1 MKYCSNCGQPLREGV
16 KVCTNCGKPVH
27 QSKSNSANTQ
37 HDHNQNQHNQ
47 RRQDMHEQHS
57 NQGYNNYN
65 QQGYAPRHDQQ
76 PRKGDNKKTWI
87 IIAVIAVLLIALI
100 VAFSLLKNQFSP
112 EKQASNIAQAIKKDD
127 EKALAKE
134 VTTQNDQKLSQEEA
148 RAYLNY
154 IKTEDDLNNVGSN
167 VEQSAKEIKDN
178 RFNNLSV
185 DANGNNV
192 LNISKDGKKFL
203 FFDNY
208 TFNVP
213 QKSVSIYPSSS
224 GDITYEYNGKKRAT
238 TVSEDEEKTLG
249 TFPIGDYNLKATKD
263 IDGKKFK
270 GALMI
275 NMSDS
280 NIAYES
286 FKQKRFTVSVDGGYM
301 LNNVKIYANDKEI
314 GSETSSETY
323 GPYDPDEEVTVYAQ
337 GTYEGKTFK
346 SDSVNVTSAGDDDD
360 DVTDVTVTFDDDE
373 IDNYIDDKMDADSD
387 SDDSDS
393 SSEEVTRDN
402 VIDKV
407 ESYEGHTLDTDTYT
421 YKEPEKT
428 DDGKWGFS
436 FTDKNGD
443 LAGSYTVDTDDGY
456 VTEYDEDGEEVGSGY

>member
-16 KVCTNCGKPVH
+16 KVCTNCGKPVQ
-27 QSKSNSANTQ
+27 QSKPNHSNTQ
-37 HDHNQNQHNQ
+37 QDYHNQS
-47 RRQDMHEQHS
+47 RQDKHEQHQY
-57 NQGYNNYN
+57 QGYNNHN
-65 QQGYAPRHDQQ
+65 QNGYADRHDQQ

-100 VAFSLLKNQFSP
+100 VAFSVLKNQFSP

-134 VTTQNDQKLSQEEA
+134 VTTQNDQKLSKQEA

-178 RFNNLSV
+178 RYNNLSV

-208 TFNVP
+208 SFNVP

-224 GDITYEYNGKKRAT
+224 GDITYEYNGKKRTT
-238 TVSEDEEKTLG
+238 TVTEDDEKTLG

-275 NMSDS
+275 NMSDDAT
-280 NIAYES
+280 AYES

-314 GSETSSETY
+314 GSESSL
-323 GPYDPDEEVTVYAQ
+323 
-337 GTYEGKTFK
+337 
-346 SDSVNVTSAGDDDD
+346 SL
-360 DVTDVTVTFDDDE
+360 
-373 IDNYIDDKMDADSD
+373 IHI
-387 SDDSDS
+387 
-393 SSEEVTRDN
+393 
-402 VIDKV
+402 
-407 ESYEGHTLDTDTYT
+407 
-421 YKEPEKT
+421 
-428 DDGKWGFS
+428 
-436 FTDKNGD
+436 
-443 LAGSYTVDTDDGY
+443 
-456 VTEYDEDGEEVGSGY
+456 

>member
-16 KVCTNCGKPVH
+16 KVCTNCGKPVQ
-27 QSKSNSANTQ
+27 QSKTNHSNTQ
-37 HDHNQNQHNQ
+37 QDHHNQS
-47 RRQDMHEQHS
+47 RQDKHEQHQY
-57 NQGYNNYN
+57 QGYNNHN
-65 QQGYAPRHDQQ
+65 QNGYADRHDQQ

-100 VAFSLLKNQFSP
+100 VAFSVLKNQFSP

-134 VTTQNDQKLSQEEA
+134 VTTQNDQKLSKQEA

-154 IKTEDDLNNVGSN
+154 IKTEDDSNNVGSN

-178 RFNNLSV
+178 RYNNLSV
-185 DANGNNV
+185 DTNENSV

-208 TFNVP
+208 SFNVP

-224 GDITYEYNGKKRAT
+224 GDITYEYNGKKRTT
-238 TVSEDEEKTLG
+238 TVTEDDEKTLG

-275 NMSDS
+275 NMSDDAT
-280 NIAYES
+280 AYES

-314 GSETSSETY
+314 GSESSSETF

-346 SDSVNVTSAGDDDD
+346 SDSVNVTSSGEDDD

-373 IDNYIDDKMDADSD
+373 IDKYIDDKMDAESDSD

-393 SSEEVTRDN
+393 SSGEVTRDN

-436 FTDKNGD
+436 FTDKDGD